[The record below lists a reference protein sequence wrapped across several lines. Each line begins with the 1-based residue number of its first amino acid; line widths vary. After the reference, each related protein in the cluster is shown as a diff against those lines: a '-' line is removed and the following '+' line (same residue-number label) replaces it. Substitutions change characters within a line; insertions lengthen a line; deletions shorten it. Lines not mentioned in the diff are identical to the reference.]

1 VLARKYVHL
10 EERNASLR
18 AEMDRLRKKHE
29 EDHRHWKEYKRVEE
43 ARQER
48 KKERRRVK
56 KEKSA
61 TASLSGQTG
70 GDRQVRPNFVLVE
83 ESEESGRKGEPQ
95 EPGLM
100 SAVTHPRAQVSIP
113 VQVQIPQALSTPT
126 ASQTAEGE
134 GVEEEDVEYRS
145 QDDRLSLSVRQTQP
159 ASHAPTVVPT
169 PVPAPE
175 AVGKSQTAP
184 RHPGVGQD
192 EASAR
197 RVMPPRRALHDGIY
211 AAQTPQQG
219 MASTVKTP
227 AQASRTTAWLGS
239 TSKVRDSIPQRNP
252 DPFDEELESPFTRSR
267 SSTSTGLLTRTP
279 LVRDRGPADSLRRT
293 ALEKTVKPSTTI
305 TPVRE
310 VSPSVS
316 TVAGSSKRKLANLE
330 GLSPAEKA
338 AQLKRLSKL
347 PASEKREIYAQYK
360 GKGRYLAP
368 EEV

>member
-126 ASQTAEGE
+126 ASQTAEG
-134 GVEEEDVEYRS
+134 G
-145 QDDRLSLSVRQTQP
+145 
-159 ASHAPTVVPT
+159 
-169 PVPAPE
+169 
-175 AVGKSQTAP
+175 
-184 RHPGVGQD
+184 
-192 EASAR
+192 R
-197 RVMPPRRALHDGIY
+197 RVPLAGRPAIAFGEADPTGEPRTDRRAH
-211 AAQTPQQG
+211 
-219 MASTVKTP
+219 
-227 AQASRTTAWLGS
+227 
-239 TSKVRDSIPQRNP
+239 
-252 DPFDEELESPFTRSR
+252 TRSGTR
-267 SSTSTGLLTRTP
+267 SCR
-279 LVRDRGPADSLRRT
+279 
-293 ALEKTVKPSTTI
+293 
-305 TPVRE
+305 
-310 VSPSVS
+310 
-316 TVAGSSKRKLANLE
+316 
-330 GLSPAEKA
+330 
-338 AQLKRLSKL
+338 
-347 PASEKREIYAQYK
+347 
-360 GKGRYLAP
+360 
-368 EEV
+368 